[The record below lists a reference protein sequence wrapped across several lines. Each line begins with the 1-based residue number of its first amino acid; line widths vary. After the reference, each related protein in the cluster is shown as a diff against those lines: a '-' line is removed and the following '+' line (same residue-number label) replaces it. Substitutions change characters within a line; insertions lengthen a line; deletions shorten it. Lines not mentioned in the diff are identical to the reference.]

1 MNHNPFA
8 AFVNPQFVSSTA
20 QVGTGQVFIR
30 LGMASS
36 IDPFALPPRKPAFA
50 EMSWEVPGVGTF
62 KRGEVMGILGISDKF
77 FTKMKNKH
85 KIKGKLPTGWRECLW
100 LCVHKKQFSEYCIS
114 VPKDFSRKLPRL
126 TDPYRLRDAELEL
139 VLGLSKFRIQHA
151 RDVGSSRA
159 YSLVFAWMEKF
170 PAFTLEQ
177 LILCRRHHGQLLAH
191 EEKMLTWLEQRLSA

>member
-1 MNHNPFA
+1 MNYNPFA
-8 AFVNPQFVSSTA
+8 AFINPQVVSPTA
-20 QVGTGQVFIR
+20 QVGTRQVFIR

-36 IDPFALPPRKPAFA
+36 IDPFALPPRKPSFA

-62 KRGEVMGILGISDKF
+62 KRGEVMMMLGISQKF
-77 FTKMKNKH
+77 FTKVITSH
-85 KIKGKLPTGWRECLW
+85 KVKGRLPTGWRECLW
-100 LCVHKKQFSEYCIS
+100 LCANNKEFSEYCRS
-114 VPKDFSRKLPRL
+114 VPDDFSRPLPML
-126 TDPYRLRDAELEL
+126 AVPYRLRDAELEL

-159 YSLVFAWMEKF
+159 YSLVFEWMEKF